1 MKWLFADAIKTGRK
15 YILDYKNKGLRAP
28 LGTKIKFIFYNSTVF
43 RTLKNVIGIQRGN
56 IFPCAGSPLSDSINE
71 FLQSVNIPIIIG
83 YGLTETNATVSFYPE
98 NGFVIGSIGTI
109 MPGLEVKIGEN
120 DEILVKGAT
129 VMREYYNKPEETAN
143 AFTEDGFFRTGDAG
157 KYENGVLYLTDRI
170 KDLYKTSNGKY
181 IAPQAIET
189 KVSEDGFVDNIIV
202 IADDR
207 KFVSALIV
215 PNYAA
220 LEEFAKKQNIKYN
233 EKEELLT
240 NVEILRM
247 LDGRIEL
254 KQAGFASFEKIK
266 KYRLL
271 AEPFTMENGELTN
284 TLKLRRKVIAENYK
298 DLIDSMY
305 MD

>member
-1 MKWLFADAIKTGRK
+1 M
-15 YILDYKNKGLRAP
+15 
-28 LGTKIKFIFYNSTVF
+28 
-43 RTLKNVIGIQRGN
+43 
-56 IFPCAGSPLSDSINE
+56 
-71 FLQSVNIPIIIG
+71 
-83 YGLTETNATVSFYPE
+83 
-98 NGFVIGSIGTI
+98 
-109 MPGLEVKIGEN
+109 
-120 DEILVKGAT
+120 
-129 VMREYYNKPEETAN
+129 
-143 AFTEDGFFRTGDAG
+143 
-157 KYENGVLYLTDRI
+157 
-170 KDLYKTSNGKY
+170 YKTSNGKY